1 MIKKIAL
8 SSFASVLLL
17 SQVANAEIKLGSFGS
32 LTFNAGYTSNYV
44 WRGIE
49 QNNGNGTASK
59 LLSDPAMYIQLQST
73 IKSVNTLVDDFKV
86 HPKRYISVSV
96 FGKKDKRTPLT
107 KPLSDTLDHE

>member
-8 SSFASVLLL
+8 SFASALLF

-49 QNNGNGTASK
+49 QNNGNGTAFAGAD
-59 LLSDPAMYIQLQST
+59 LSFFP
-73 IKSVNTLVDDFKV
+73 N
-86 HPKRYISVSV
+86 
-96 FGKKDKRTPLT
+96 
-107 KPLSDTLDHE
+107 